1 MFIQVYVKKYHDM
14 QVYAILSS
22 YIRVYM
28 GIYEYIQNFKQVEKL
43 CIIAGFEPVTSCIL
57 SAGITT
63 ALRASTRRYYCFLSQ
78 GLYTLDCQL
87 SSFPSPGGWCRTS
100 GAGPAAPPAPA
111 MTSPARASTWNS
123 WSWLQRASDWHCG
136 TVTQAALKQLTEA
149 RLRNIFRQLLAS

>member
-1 MFIQVYVKKYHDM
+1 MFMSVYVNIYKYM

-28 GIYEYIQNFKQVEKL
+28 GIYAYIQNFKQFEKV
-43 CIIAGFEPVTSCIL
+43 CITAGFEPVISCIL
-57 SAGITT
+57 SAGVTT
-63 ALRASTRRYYCFLSQ
+63 ALRASTRRYYYFLSQ

-111 MTSPARASTWNS
+111 MTSPARASTWKS
-123 WSWLQRASDWHCG
+123 WSWPQRASDWHCG
-136 TVTQAALKQLTEA
+136 TGTQAALKRLTEA
-149 RLRNIFRQLLAS
+149 RLRNICRQLLAS